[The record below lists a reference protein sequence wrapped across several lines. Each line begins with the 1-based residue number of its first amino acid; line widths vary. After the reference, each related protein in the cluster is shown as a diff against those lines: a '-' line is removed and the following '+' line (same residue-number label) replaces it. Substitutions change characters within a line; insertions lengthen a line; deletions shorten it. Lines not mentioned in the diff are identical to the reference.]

1 MAAAL
6 LLGEGSQ
13 AFGLPGLSALALVC
27 AGILTVRLSG
37 KKGSAGRFIMRS
49 RRFPRP
55 NTAGLRL

>member
-37 KKGSAGRFIMRS
+37 KKKEAPAALS
-49 RRFPRP
+49 
-55 NTAGLRL
+55 